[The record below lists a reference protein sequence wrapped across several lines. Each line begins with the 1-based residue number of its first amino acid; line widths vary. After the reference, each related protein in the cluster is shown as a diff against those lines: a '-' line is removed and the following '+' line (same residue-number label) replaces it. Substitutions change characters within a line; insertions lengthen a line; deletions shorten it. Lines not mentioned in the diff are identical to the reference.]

1 MMHLIKAEIIRGA
14 YPGVF
19 RVTLCLQNGYYILTR
34 EHTGTLEECRVFV
47 KDICEKEVE
56 DA

>member
-1 MMHLIKAEIIRGA
+1 MHFIKAEIIRGA

-19 RVTLCLQNGYYILTR
+19 RVTLWLQNGYYILTR

-47 KDICEKEVE
+47 KDICEKEVK
-56 DA
+56 DD